1 LNLVV
6 DSIRYLALNDL
17 YNSGAMYRHQANPTK
32 TSKVPYLILV
42 LFVGVLL
49 LSAWFSTGHRRI
61 FQDLTSK
68 QEQEKLENEISEL
81 KICIAELTS
90 VEHVH
95 KLAKQMKMVQSSKL
109 SIVPHTEE
117 NSYSFVKK
125 N

>member
-1 LNLVV
+1 
-6 DSIRYLALNDL
+6 
-17 YNSGAMYRHQANPTK
+17 MYRHQANPTK

-49 LSAWFSTGHRRI
+49 LSAWFSPGHRRI